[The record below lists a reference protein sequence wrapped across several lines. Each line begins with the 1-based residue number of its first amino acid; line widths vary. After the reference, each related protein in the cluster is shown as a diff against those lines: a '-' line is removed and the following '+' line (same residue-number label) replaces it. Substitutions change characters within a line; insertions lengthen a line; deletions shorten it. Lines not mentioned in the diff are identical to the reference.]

1 MRRVNR
7 AALVL
12 GLGIGGSLGGIV
24 VHQLLGRHQAL
35 SGGYPMDGVPLVM
48 IGNGLFHLL
57 CLLLV
62 LVGIAMLNRQES

>member
-1 MRRVNR
+1 MRHVNR

-12 GLGIGGSLGGIV
+12 GLGISGSLGGIV
-24 VHQLLGRHQAL
+24 IHQLLGRHRAL
-35 SGGYPMDGVPLVM
+35 SGWYPVDDVHLMM

-62 LVGIAMLNRQES
+62 LVGIAMIDRQES